1 MTEKEAKRKADAKLE
16 NRNVKQFML
25 NYKTIIMYL
34 LNLRGG
40 HLHQEVMK
48 KVEELLERGYND
60 EKAIQMAIKVFQHNF
75 EGYLETINFD
85 DNDDTSESDDET
97 EDEAD
102 DEETEEA
109 ETDDEGTVED
119 SI

>member
-1 MTEKEAKRKADAKLE
+1 
-16 NRNVKQFML
+16 ML
-25 NYKTIIMYL
+25 NYKTIIRYL
-34 LNLRGG
+34 LKLKGG

-60 EKAIQMAIKVFQHNF
+60 EKAIQMAVKVFQHNL

-85 DNDDTSESDDET
+85 DDDDDDTSESDDET
-97 EDEAD
+97 EDETE

-109 ETDDEGTVED
+109 ETDNDETEED